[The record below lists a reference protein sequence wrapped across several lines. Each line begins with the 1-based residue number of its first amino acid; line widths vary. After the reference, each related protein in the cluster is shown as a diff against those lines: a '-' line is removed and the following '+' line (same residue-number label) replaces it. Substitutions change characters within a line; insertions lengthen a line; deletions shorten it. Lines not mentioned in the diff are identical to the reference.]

1 MGRDI
6 SNLEGQ
12 PDDTREQLLAAA
24 NRQFAER
31 GFYGASIAQIAGE
44 LGLTKQ
50 ALLYHFKRKEDLY
63 SEVLKAIAVRLQEA
77 MAQKG
82 ELADTPEQRFEDMMI
97 GFYNAARANPL
108 DSKILMRELLDDQR
122 RDAPPSEWHL
132 KNTLARIIGAL
143 DEIEATAALSNAEK
157 FARIYQMV
165 SAVQFFIGSQ
175 SVLKRFY
182 GEDGLAES
190 QAVYPEELRRT
201 LRLVITGQA
210 SGA

>member
-1 MGRDI
+1 MGSGI
-6 SNLEGQ
+6 STLDGQ

-63 SEVLKAIAVRLQEA
+63 SEVLKAIALRLQEA

-97 GFYNAARANPL
+97 GFYNAAKANPL
-108 DSKILMRELLDDQR
+108 DSKILMREILDDQR
-122 RDAPPSEWHL
+122 RDAPQSEWHL
-132 KNTLARIIGAL
+132 KNTLAKIMGAL
-143 DEIEATAALSNAEK
+143 NEIESTAGLSNAEK
-157 FARIYQMV
+157 FARIYQAV

-175 SVLKRFY
+175 AVLGRFY
-182 GEDGLAES
+182 GDDGLADFH
-190 QAVYPEELRRT
+190 AAYPEELRRT

-210 SGA
+210 PAS

>member
-1 MGRDI
+1 MARDP
-6 SNLEGQ
+6 STSDAQ

-31 GFYGASIAQIAGE
+31 GYYGASIAQIAGE

-63 SEVLKAIAVRLQEA
+63 SEVLKAIAQRLQET

-82 ELADTPEQRFEDMMI
+82 ELSETPEQRFEDMMI
-97 GFYNAARANPL
+97 GFYHAAKASPL

-122 RDAPPSEWHL
+122 RNAPPSEWHL
-132 KNTLARIIGAL
+132 KNTLAKIMGAL
-143 DEIEATAALSNAEK
+143 EEIESTADLSKAEK
-157 FARIYQMV
+157 IARIYQAI

-175 SVLKRFY
+175 SVLGRFY
-182 GEDGLAES
+182 GEDGLAEL
-190 QAVYPEELRRT
+190 QAAYPVELRRT
-201 LRLVITGQA
+201 LRLVITGHPPTD
-210 SGA
+210 